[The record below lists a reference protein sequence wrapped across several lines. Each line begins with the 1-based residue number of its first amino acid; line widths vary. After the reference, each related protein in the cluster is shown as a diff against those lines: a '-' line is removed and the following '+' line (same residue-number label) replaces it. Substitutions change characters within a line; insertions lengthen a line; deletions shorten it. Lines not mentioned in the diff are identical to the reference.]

1 MHWCHGGVNKHQV
14 FKLDCWRMQ
23 FKGFHWFSHRVIC
36 NIFYKDNLLVASVL
50 SWIRVLTDE
59 ISIYASFLKQFNF
72 KVVNCQLFNQ
82 WDFIDLLSSQSK
94 SKKNYWQCS
103 HHFEGFGVL
112 TKFSHWYT
120 HNFLTLKVFISL
132 LQEVLLRFKL
142 LLTPQ
147 ESN

>member
-23 FKGFHWFSHRVIC
+23 FKGLHWFSHRVIY

-50 SWIRVLTDE
+50 SWIRVQTDK

-72 KVVNCQLFNQ
+72 KVLKCQLFNQ
-82 WDFIDLLSSQSK
+82 WDIIDLLSSQSK

-103 HHFEGFGVL
+103 HLFEGFSVL

-120 HNFLTLKVFISL
+120 HNFLTLKVSISL
-132 LQEVLLRFKL
+132 LQEVFLRFKP